1 MKLPFPMWTLNTP
14 VRVLQIDHNEDN
26 AEVETVLFDGK
37 ARYDRKTRQVMNAQ
51 RELVQISGTVVCVG
65 DIAFAFNETV
75 FVEVDGEKKRVAF
88 TNKPHNPDGSIYSS
102 EFFVE

>member
-14 VRVLQIDHNEDN
+14 VRVLQIGHNEDN

-65 DIAFAFNETV
+65 DIAFTNTEPV
-75 FVEVDGEKKRVAF
+75 YVEVDGEKKRVAF
-88 TNKPHNPDGSIYSS
+88 TNKPHNPDESIYSS